1 MPAIVPKI
9 FYSRA
14 TIAEDAKVL
23 YALLDAADAATL
35 LRSQT
40 FIDRW
45 RDVKSRVDRS
55 GYEAETENLFNLLVN
70 VDQAGLLDNSWVRA
84 RWLPIRHR
92 IDSAPR
98 RMHPRNESDRDPA
111 HHRRGAP

>member
-1 MPAIVPKI
+1 MQATAPKN

-35 LRSQT
+35 LRSQELL
-40 FIDRW
+40 DRW
-45 RDVKSRVDRS
+45 HEVKQRVDRS
-55 GYEAETENLFNLLVN
+55 GYEPETECLFNLLV
-70 VDQAGLLDNSWVRA
+70 DADRAGLLDNSWVRS
-84 RWLPIRHR
+84 RWLTIRHR
-92 IDSAPR
+92 IDSAHR
-98 RMHPRNESDRDPA
+98 RMNPRNESDRDPA

>member
-1 MPAIVPKI
+1 MTATAPKN

-23 YALLDAADAATL
+23 YALLDAAEAATL
-35 LRSQT
+35 LRSPT
-40 FIDRW
+40 ILERW
-45 RDVKSRVDRS
+45 HEVKKRVDRS
-55 GYEAETENLFNLLVN
+55 GYEIETEHLFNLLV
-70 VDQAGLLDNSWVRA
+70 DADRLGLLGNSWVRA

-98 RMHPRNESDRDPA
+98 RMTPRDERDRDPA